1 MTAPLS
7 FLLHQCSPSSR
18 RGLPRDSGQDPG
30 AARTSPHPIHV
41 QAHLLQPHLNHTGPL
56 PRPPSHSECD
66 HVAWEP
72 TRRLHAP

>member
-1 MTAPLS
+1 MTA
-7 FLLHQCSPSSR
+7 CSSTSVPRVQDEDS
-18 RGLPRDSGQDPG
+18 PRDPDQDPG
-30 AARTSPHPIHV
+30 ADRTSPHPIRV
-41 QAHLLQPHLNHTGPL
+41 QAHLLQPRLNYTGPL